1 MKNPDNHCFLK
12 LRLFALAFLV
22 CALGLSGC
30 LSRPPLKEQTFA
42 FGLPESVAT
51 NSAAGGQVL
60 ALRKLRIAAP
70 FDNRTLVYRTG
81 DFSYVS
87 DPYAAFLELPEEEL
101 IAPLRAGL
109 CRQGDFSTVI
119 GPGSALKADTL
130 LEINVS
136 ELYGDFR
143 QMEHPKAVLTMQFL
157 FFDATNGVPLKLLFQ
172 KEYSRSIPLEQP
184 NAPAL
189 MKGWNQ
195 ALTEILT
202 DATSDYKQVKA
213 AE

>member
-1 MKNPDNHCFLK
+1 M
-12 LRLFALAFLV
+12 
-22 CALGLSGC
+22 GLSGC
-30 LSRPPLKEQTFA
+30 LSRPALKQQTFA
-42 FGLPESVAT
+42 FGLPDFAAT

-70 FDNRTLVYRTG
+70 FDNRPLVYRTG
-81 DFSYVS
+81 DFSYVN

-101 IAPLRAGL
+101 IAPVRAGL

-119 GPGSALKADTL
+119 GTGSALKPDTL

-143 QMEHPKAVLTMQFL
+143 QPENPKAVLTMQFL
-157 FFDATNGVPLKLLFQ
+157 FFDATNGLPIKLLFQ
-172 KEYSRSIPLEQP
+172 KEYSRSIPIEKP
-184 NAPAL
+184 NAPVL
-189 MKGWNQ
+189 LKGWNQ

-202 DATSDYKQVKA
+202 DVTSDYRQVKQ